1 MDYPQVVRIYAT
13 TQSADYDCPWQT
25 RTPLNGTG
33 SGVII
38 GKNQV
43 LTGAHVVANATFIQV
58 QTISDPNKAIARVKA
73 ISHDCDLAILEVEST
88 ALFENVE
95 PAQIGELP
103 NLRDSVAV
111 VGFPVGG
118 EEISV
123 TEGVVSRIEVQR
135 YEHSQRR
142 ALAVTVD
149 AAINAGNSGGPV
161 FRDGKVVGIAFQTL
175 NHAENIG
182 EVVPAPI
189 IKNFLSSAR
198 TESLH
203 RIPGLGLI
211 SQNLENIQLRETIG
225 LETNQSGVVVTTIE
239 YGGSSWGK
247 LQIRDVLLSI
257 DGYAIAN
264 NGTIQYL
271 GKFRTSFEAV
281 LGTHR
286 IGDSLPLRI
295 LREGQELELSL
306 TLKPRH
312 DLVLRNQY
320 DNLPTYYIYGGLV
333 FQPLSVDFLSTWDT
347 WWEKAPS
354 EFLHLYHSGVRTKEK
369 QEVVVLSQI
378 LADQVNAGYE
388 HLDHESIVGVNGIQ
402 PRDLQHFLELVEGSE
417 GNIEMTTSRYGVIVL
432 DAEEVKKAHQRILDR
447 YHIPADRSVSLK
459 AQ

>member
-25 RTPLNGTG
+25 RTPINGTG

-38 GKNQV
+38 GNNQV

-73 ISHDCDLAILEVEST
+73 ISHDCDLAILEVES
-88 ALFENVE
+88 ANLFEHVE

-103 NLRDSVAV
+103 SLRDSVAV

-189 IKNFLSSAR
+189 ITNFLSSAE
-198 TESLH
+198 TENVHQL
-203 RIPGLGLI
+203 PGLGLI
-211 SQNLENIQLRETIG
+211 SQNLENIQLRETMG
-225 LETNQSGVVVTTIE
+225 LSENRSGVVVTNIE
-239 YGGSSWGK
+239 YGGSAWGK
-247 LQIRDVLLSI
+247 LKTRDVLLAMN
-257 DGYAIAN
+257 GYEIAN

-271 GKFRTSFEAV
+271 NKFRTSFEAI
-281 LGTHR
+281 LGTLR
-286 IGDSLPLRI
+286 IGDPLSLRI
-295 LREGQELELSL
+295 LREGKEMELSL
-306 TLKPRH
+306 TLKARH
-312 DLVLRNQY
+312 DLVRRNQY
-320 DNLPTYYIYGGLV
+320 DTLPTYYIYGGLV
-333 FQPLSVDFLSTWDT
+333 FQPLSVDFLSTWET

-354 EFLHLYHSGVRTKEK
+354 EFLHFYPSGVRTQAQ
-369 QEVVVLSQI
+369 QEVVVLSQV

-388 HLDHESIVGVNGIQ
+388 HLDHESIVGVNGVQ
-402 PRDLQHFLELVEGSE
+402 PRDLRHFLELVENSDGT
-417 GNIEMTTSRYGVIVL
+417 IEITTSRYGVIVL
-432 DAEEVKKAHQRILDR
+432 NAAKVKNAHDRILKR
-447 YHIPADRSVSLK
+447 YHIPADRSSNLK
-459 AQ
+459 SQ